1 MIENIK
7 YSRLYKLSIKLGH
20 KEKAFSVDMY
30 FDKLHAALEWK
41 QILLDASLDYKL
53 QDFYD
58 LSFDILGEGSKSIVV
73 KG

>member
-1 MIENIK
+1 M
-7 YSRLYKLSIKLGH
+7 
-20 KEKAFSVDMY
+20 DMY
-30 FDKLHAALEWK
+30 FEKLHAVMEWK
-41 QILLDASLDYKL
+41 QVLIEASLDYKL